1 MLDSIL
7 QGILLL
13 ASVLTVFRLYTTGL
27 YRRYPFF
34 SLYFAFRVPN
44 SVWPLLLDVRSN
56 RYLHFWVLTEPIVS
70 AFYVLMVFELYRL
83 VLERYRGLYTLGR
96 WAMYSFSA
104 ISLSI
109 SAVTLLPRIKP
120 TTPQQSRIMGYV
132 IAGERGIDFSLAIFL
147 LLLLLFM
154 ALFPVK
160 LSRNV
165 RVHAALYTVFF
176 LSNTLRMLLRSV
188 FGMHQ
193 AEYFNTLY
201 AAVSA
206 ATVIAWLVLLS
217 PTGEQAPVAAALVN
231 EDYEARA
238 LRGLEALNTSML
250 RVSRT
255 R

>member
-1 MLDSIL
+1 VLDSIL

-56 RYLHFWVLTEPIVS
+56 RYLHFWVLTEPVVS

-83 VLERYRGLYTLGR
+83 VLENYKGLYTLGR

-120 TTPQQSRIMGYV
+120 TAPQQSRIMGYV

-165 RVHAALYTVFF
+165 RVHAALYTIFF
-176 LSNTLRMLLRSV
+176 LSNTLKMLLHSV
-188 FGMHQ
+188 FGMRQ

-217 PTGEQAPVAAALVN
+217 PTGEQAPVAAALVT

-238 LRGLEALNTSML
+238 LRGMEALNASML